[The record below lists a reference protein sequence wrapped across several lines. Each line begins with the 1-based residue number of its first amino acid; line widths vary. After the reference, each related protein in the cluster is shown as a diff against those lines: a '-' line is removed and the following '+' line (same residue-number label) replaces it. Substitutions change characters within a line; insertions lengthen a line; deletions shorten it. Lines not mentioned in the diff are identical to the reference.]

1 MLIGYFFLRSSGNW
15 VGNSGGSSPSDIKS
29 VLPDLAWVEAES
41 PAEKIDG
48 GFEMLLV
55 SIATGPAFYGHDL
68 AV

>member
-1 MLIGYFFLRSSGNW
+1 MRFAFPPYGVYKI
-15 VGNSGGSSPSDIKS
+15 IM

>member
-1 MLIGYFFLRSSGNW
+1 L
-15 VGNSGGSSPSDIKS
+15 